1 MNSTIRV
8 TDRNKFAVAMQIM
21 VCEAECYRR
30 SAIQFLVLN
39 VAKGGWPIALKFSL
53 YVARTCPVIVS
64 CSFEYL

>member
-39 VAKGGWPIALKFSL
+39 VAKGGWPITL
-53 YVARTCPVIVS
+53 YVVRTCPVIVS